1 MVADNSS
8 IGHIMGMD
16 AMKAEMLEAYIKNQ
30 YVRTVVKVIKFKI
43 LYKNGEVNCMHNI
56 FLIIYACLTLQ
67 ISNDKANCGIY
78 SILAQIQG
86 VPEDYSANHF
96 RRWMAVHLLQQPEK
110 YFVSTLINF
119 KNLTLINTL

>member
-1 MVADNSS
+1 MVAGNCS

-16 AMKAEMLEAYIKNQ
+16 EKKAERLEAYIKNQ
-30 YVRTVVKVIKFKI
+30 YVRTIVRVIKFKI
-43 LYKNGEVNCMHNI
+43 LYKNGEINCLHNI
-56 FLIIYACLTLQ
+56 FLIIYAYLTLQ

-96 RRWMAVHLLQQPEK
+96 RRWMVVHLLQQPEK

-119 KNLTLINTL
+119 KNLTFINKL

>member
-1 MVADNSS
+1 MVADNCS

-16 AMKAEMLEAYIKNQ
+16 EKKAERLEAYIKNQ
-30 YVRTVVKVIKFKI
+30 YVRTIVRVIKFKI
-43 LYKNGEVNCMHNI
+43 LYKNGEIKLPPQHFPYHLCI
-56 FLIIYACLTLQ
+56 LTLQ

-78 SILAQIQG
+78 SILAKIQG

-96 RRWMAVHLLQQPEK
+96 RRWMVVHLLQQPEK

-119 KNLTLINTL
+119 KNLTFINKL